1 MTCDKRSVSCS
12 SQNVQIMTSNVTLT
26 NTDGA
31 ASFHLHAVENI
42 KQDDTSVLLNG
53 LNIRMV
59 CSVLNTSKKN
69 FEMTFYSEPEETKD
83 SYLEIITCFNSR
95 FQQNILLGKHSI
107 QISVDY

>member
-31 ASFHLHAVENI
+31 ASFHLHTLENI
-42 KQDDTSVLLNG
+42 EQDGTSVLLNG

-69 FEMTFYSEPEETKD
+69 FEMTFYSEPVR
-83 SYLEIITCFNSR
+83 SMVV
-95 FQQNILLGKHSI
+95 HSELCSPV
-107 QISVDY
+107 QGNWFRR